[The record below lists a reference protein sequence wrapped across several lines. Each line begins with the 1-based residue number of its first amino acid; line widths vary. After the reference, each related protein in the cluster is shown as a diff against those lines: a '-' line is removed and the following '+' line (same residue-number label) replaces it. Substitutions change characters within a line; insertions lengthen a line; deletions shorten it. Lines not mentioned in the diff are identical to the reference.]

1 MKQVIIAV
9 EEDLYRFYQKI
20 GKAAGGRSAE
30 TVMAVAL
37 FQLAGQLSSQMIGKQ
52 FLSIYRC
59 KIRAKKIY

>member
-30 TVMAVAL
+30 TVMGDAL
-37 FQLAGQLSSQMIGKQ
+37 FQLAGQLSSQMIGNPEKPEQ
-52 FLSIYRC
+52 QSGKWKCTL
-59 KIRAKKIY
+59 